1 MIVEI
6 FVKGAEI
13 KLIEVAGEFLVDE
26 SIADPFTDE
35 GAVFSFDEGVV
46 VGMARTGFG
55 ELNQ

>member
-13 KLIEVAGEFLVDE
+13 KLVKVAGEFLVDE
-26 SIADPFTDE
+26 NIADPFADE

-55 ELNQ
+55 ELN